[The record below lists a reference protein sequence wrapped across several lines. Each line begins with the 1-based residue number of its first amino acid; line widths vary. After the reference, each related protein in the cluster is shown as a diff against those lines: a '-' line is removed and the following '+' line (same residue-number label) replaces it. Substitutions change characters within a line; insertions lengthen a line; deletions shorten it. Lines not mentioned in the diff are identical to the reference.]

1 MNNLIQEAIEF
12 IVIAAGLLIGA
23 LFIVTHWK

>member
-12 IVIAAGLLIGA
+12 IMITAGLLIGL
-23 LFIVTHWK
+23 LFIVMHWK